1 MDKRDHDAILNAYNL
16 ARERLAKRKSDS
28 GQVEDALQ
36 QSMVNVIKAQVR
48 VKDVPAYALRTVYRE
63 LTRLAK
69 LERRSEQKETTEEKF
84 DSAPDLGWEDR
95 IHRYLLA
102 RELISEL
109 QGREQ
114 LLIRLYSEDYPWEY
128 IGPVVGLSPKSAK
141 QTCYSLLRRLRA
153 KVKTS
158 GLPEDPRTKS
168 S

>member
-36 QSMVNVIKAQVR
+36 QSMVNVIKAQAR

-84 DSAPDLGWEDR
+84 DSAPDLGWKDR

-102 RELISEL
+102 RELISQL

-114 LLIRLYSEDYPWEY
+114 LLIRLYSEDYPWDY
-128 IGPVVGLSPKSAK
+128 IGPVVGLSVLPSSTVA
-141 QTCYSLLRRLRA
+141 RRPDA
-153 KVKTS
+153 
-158 GLPEDPRTKS
+158 LPEYGS
-168 S
+168 